1 MWWYIMPEVWAA
13 SYYKNLHNPKH
24 RFISEQSLIVSS
36 YALAMRHFLSLYTLL
51 LPFLIVSCDG
61 SKRKEVD
68 EKSAKFTTSDASELF
83 FKNVRSI
90 QYNKTVMSEAGLDVY
105 HFKEQ
110 VEAEDRPILDLSIV
124 VNWRHDQA
132 YILTEPNAYLQ
143 SLDTLKIMW
152 QDTVTQDSGVFQ
164 FANSDKAEHFQLA
177 VQLYRC
183 IQDQRPLY
191 VLNDEQK
198 IPFMRRRDE
207 REAFRKT
214 MVDYLRLVDLL

>member
-1 MWWYIMPEVWAA
+1 MPEAWGVF
-13 SYYKNLHNPKH
+13 YYKKWINLKH
-24 RFISEQSLIVSS
+24 YWAYEQSLIISR
-36 YALAMRHFLSLYTLL
+36 YGLAMRHFLSLYTLL

-61 SKRKEVD
+61 SKSKKVD

-90 QYNKTVMSEAGLDVY
+90 QYNKTVMDEAKLDVY
-105 HFKEQ
+105 RIKEQ
-110 VEAEDRPILDLSIV
+110 VEAEDRPILNLSIV
-124 VNWRHDQA
+124 VNWRYDEA
-132 YILTEPNAYLQ
+132 YVLTEPNGYLQ
-143 SLDTLKIMW
+143 SLDTIKILW
-152 QDTVTQDSGVFQ
+152 QDTVAQDSGVFQ
-164 FANSDKAEHFQLA
+164 FANGNKAEHFQLA
-177 VQLYRC
+177 VQLYRS

-198 IPFMRRRDE
+198 IPFMHRRDE